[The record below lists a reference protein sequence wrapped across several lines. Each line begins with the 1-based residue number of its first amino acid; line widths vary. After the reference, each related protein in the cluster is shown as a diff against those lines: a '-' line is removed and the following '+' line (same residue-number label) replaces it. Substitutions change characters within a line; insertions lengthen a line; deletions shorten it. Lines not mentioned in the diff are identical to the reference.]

1 VPSAALATPASTAAD
16 CGVLGPIA
24 WLAKFLHI
32 ASSARNCSKRCPDP
46 GRTITLGPSG
56 GNTMQA
62 LRMSANSGIERHI
75 AEASALTAGAA
86 RRPQYGWS
94 ASGSL
99 FIDVLTVMI
108 MSCSVAVKAT

>member
-1 VPSAALATPASTAAD
+1 
-16 CGVLGPIA
+16 
-24 WLAKFLHI
+24 
-32 ASSARNCSKRCPDP
+32 
-46 GRTITLGPSG
+46 
-56 GNTMQA
+56 
-62 LRMSANSGIERHI
+62 MSANSGIERHI

>member
-1 VPSAALATPASTAAD
+1 MANLV
-16 CGVLGPIA
+16 
-24 WLAKFLHI
+24 
-32 ASSARNCSKRCPDP
+32 
-46 GRTITLGPSG
+46 LGPSG

-62 LRMSANSGIERHI
+62 LRMTANSGIERPK

-86 RRPQYGWS
+86 RPPQYGWS

-108 MSCSVAVKAT
+108 MSCSVAVNVT